1 MSCGMSELRA
11 VESCEVLTAQEVL
24 DEMLGDTA
32 VGTTV
37 VTLAQVMCPHTSHHT
52 LRPETKHKTLSMV
65 CPNK

>member
-37 VTLAQVMCPHTSHHT
+37 VTLAQVM
-52 LRPETKHKTLSMV
+52 
-65 CPNK
+65 